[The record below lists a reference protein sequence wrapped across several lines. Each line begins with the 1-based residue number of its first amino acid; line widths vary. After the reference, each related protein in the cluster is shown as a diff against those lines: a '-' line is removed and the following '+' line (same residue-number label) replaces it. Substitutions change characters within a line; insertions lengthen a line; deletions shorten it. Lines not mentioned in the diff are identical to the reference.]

1 MVATNDE
8 ISNLLTSRPVSH
20 RPVSHR
26 PVSHRPVSSPLWP
39 VTAIPYHRAMVLADS
54 GGVESEETAALLA
67 LVEAADQLPGIRRR
81 NIAELV
87 ETWGGARAI
96 LDHKG
101 ARSPLAGDSLGARL
115 VAAVTPG
122 QVATWE
128 RRLAMLSGRHP
139 EVSLVTIVDPT
150 FPPGLRHTPSTTPFL
165 FVRGQLLQRDA
176 RAMAIAGTRHPS
188 PEGIEQA
195 HDLSGAFVAAGI
207 TVVSGLAE
215 GIDTAAHQ
223 GALASGGR
231 TVAVLGHGALVPV
244 YPPSNAAL
252 VHEIA
257 HSGSAIVSQF
267 WPWTPPSRQ
276 TFPQR
281 NATSSALA
289 LGTVVVEAGERS
301 GARLQADLC
310 LRQGRVLFLPEHL
323 VATEEWARRYAGSS
337 GVRVFRCGTE
347 VVDHLEHLTPVPR
360 STQLRFG
367 EGPP

>member
-115 VAAVTPG
+115 AAAVTPG

-289 LGTVVVEAGERS
+289 LGTVVVEASATS
-301 GARLQADLC
+301 GARLQARLA
-310 LRQGRVLFLPEHL
+310 LEHGKRLFLVRPL
-323 VATEEWARRYAGSS
+323 VLEQEWAQRYSQRP
-337 GVRVFRCGTE
+337 GVRV
-347 VVDHLEHLTPVPR
+347 VDSVSEILQAVAEAAVPPAQLT
-360 STQLRFG
+360 LR
-367 EGPP
+367 